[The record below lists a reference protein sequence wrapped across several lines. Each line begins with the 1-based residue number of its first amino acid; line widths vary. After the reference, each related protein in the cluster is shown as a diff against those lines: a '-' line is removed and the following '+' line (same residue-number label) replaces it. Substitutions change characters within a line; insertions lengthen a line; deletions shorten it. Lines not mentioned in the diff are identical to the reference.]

1 MHAAVII
8 VLLMVYRITE
18 TQAILNDDSDLTE
31 YYNGDERLPV
41 FMRHSPTYR
50 FTVERLCNILLD
62 PDINLELVCK
72 SRPTRIGHNVT
83 FVVDCSYF
91 PDRKDVLVDDIGV
104 LVLNGSRKTQFSASI
119 SHSAVSI
126 STDDSGDY
134 VMHRAWHIHGT
145 SKDLR
150 RLVVS
155 IQGIS

>member
-1 MHAAVII
+1 MHAAVFSHNLLHAAVII
-8 VLLMVYRITE
+8 VLLIVYRITE
-18 TQAILNDDSDLTE
+18 PQAILNDESDLTE

-50 FTVERLCNILLD
+50 FTVFTVERLCNILLD

-91 PDRKDVLVDDIGV
+91 PDRKDVLVDDLGV
-104 LVLNGSRKTQFSASI
+104 WVSNGSRKTRFSASI

-134 VMHRAWHIHGT
+134 VMHR
-145 SKDLR
+145 K
-150 RLVVS
+150 
-155 IQGIS
+155 

>member
-1 MHAAVII
+1 
-8 VLLMVYRITE
+8 MVYRITE
-18 TQAILNDDSDLTE
+18 PQVILNDESDLTE

-91 PDRKDVLVDDIGV
+91 PD
-104 LVLNGSRKTQFSASI
+104 SAI
-119 SHSAVSI
+119 SI
-126 STDDSGDY
+126 STDDSGITLCI
-134 VMHRAWHIHGT
+134 VHGT
-145 SKDLR
+145 FMALVKIYEDL
-150 RLVVS
+150 LYPFKV
-155 IQGIS
+155 